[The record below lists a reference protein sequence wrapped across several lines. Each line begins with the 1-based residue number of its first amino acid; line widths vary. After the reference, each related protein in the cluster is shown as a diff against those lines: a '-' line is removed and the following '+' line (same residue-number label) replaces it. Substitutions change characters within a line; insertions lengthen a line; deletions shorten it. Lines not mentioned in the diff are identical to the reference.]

1 MQLPVTRWV
10 KSHCDE
16 FSKTGLVFAGV
27 WRPRQDS
34 NLRPIASYHC
44 SFHCRQ
50 LAVCGLDFIF
60 TDGVYRL
67 VLPVKSLHL
76 PAFAGLA
83 RYCHHRLC

>member
-1 MQLPVTRWV
+1 MG
-10 KSHCDE
+10 S
-16 FSKTGLVFAGV
+16 VFVGV

-44 SFHCRQ
+44 SFRCRRR
-50 LAVCGLDFIF
+50 AVCGLDFIF
-60 TDGVYRL
+60 TDGIYRS